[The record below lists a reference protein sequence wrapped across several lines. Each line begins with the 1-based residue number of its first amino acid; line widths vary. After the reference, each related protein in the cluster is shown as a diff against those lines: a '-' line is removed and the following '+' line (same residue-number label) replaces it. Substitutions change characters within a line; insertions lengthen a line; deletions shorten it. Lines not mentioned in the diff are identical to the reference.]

1 MIVRKRQRKMIT
13 KAIHLRGFLFG
24 VILLG
29 LMISGCAPSLT
40 TEPVIFETE
49 PVKSVTEM
57 PALTMTITSE
67 IVDSVPLQVSQAEIF
82 LTYPNLNG
90 NRIVEGAGFQADNP
104 VEIPLMGKPV
114 WVVAAALDE
123 SSIWYVA
130 LETGQIQAFQ
140 IQAGVVTE
148 VKSPSALPPGMPPVL
163 VSLDDVPTGILQPE
177 ADAAIYT
184 NPLLLQDGRVVFL
197 RQDGSLS
204 IIGPEGVDVFPIDV
218 LPDARILS
226 AGDGRLMVL
235 SSPSD
240 KYPHAIMGDALEAT
254 GITIIDTAV
263 DPVAVQE
270 IKVATGDV
278 IEGLSPIWTDMDGDG
293 QREIIVTQS
302 NAESGS
308 RIVVYG
314 ADGNVLAQGDP
325 IGEGF
330 RWIHQVAVGQFIE
343 GGVLEI
349 AAVRTP
355 HIGGVVQIYALDGN
369 RLVVV
374 DSLSG
379 FSSHRIGSRNL
390 DGALAG
396 DFNGDG
402 LVELVVPDQVQTNLH
417 GIQFTQE
424 GLISVW
430 NVLLE
435 SRLSTNL
442 VSFKMADGSLVLG
455 AGTEDNL
462 LIIWDAG
469 N

>member
-1 MIVRKRQRKMIT
+1 MIVRKLQREMIM

-24 VILLG
+24 VLLFG
-29 LMISGCAPSLT
+29 LLISGCAPSGPFESVVYA
-40 TEPVIFETE
+40 TEPVQ
-49 PVKSVTEM
+49 SMTEM
-57 PALTMTITSE
+57 PVPTITITPE
-67 IVDSVPLQVSQAEIF
+67 IVAPVPLQVSQTEIS
-82 LTYPNLNG
+82 LTYPNLDG
-90 NRIVEGAGFQADNP
+90 NRIVEGAGFHAESP

-114 WVVAAALDE
+114 WVVAAALDDKDV
-123 SSIWYVA
+123 WYVA

-140 IQAGVVTE
+140 VQAGVVSE
-148 VKSPSALPPGMPPVL
+148 VQTPPDLPPGMPPVL
-163 VSLDDVPTGILQPE
+163 VSLDDVPTGILQAE
-177 ADAAIYT
+177 ADSSVYT
-184 NPLLLQDGRVVFL
+184 NPLLLQDGRVVYV
-197 RQDGSLS
+197 RQDGYLS
-204 IIGPEGVDVFPIDV
+204 VVGPEGVDVLPIDV

-226 AGDGRLMVL
+226 DGAGRLMVL
-235 SSPSD
+235 STPS
-240 KYPHAIMGDALEAT
+240 KSYPHSIMGDALEAT

-263 DPVAVQE
+263 DPVTLQE

-278 IEGLSPIWTDMDGDG
+278 IECLSPIWTDIDGDS

-314 ADGNVLAQGDP
+314 IDGKVLAQGEP
-325 IGEGF
+325 IGQGF

-343 GGVLEI
+343 GGALEI

-355 HIGGVVQIYALDGN
+355 HIGGVVQIYALEGDQ
-369 RLVVV
+369 LVVV

-379 FSSHRIGSRNL
+379 YSSHRIGSRNL

-402 LVELVVPDQVQTNLH
+402 LIELVVPDQAQTNLH
-417 GIQFTQE
+417 GIQFTQQ
-424 GLISVW
+424 GLTSMW

-442 VSFKMADGSLVLG
+442 VAFKMADGSLVLG